1 MTRFRIR
8 KDGDAGYN
16 WCVYVDGEI
25 YAWCTT
31 WEGAMS
37 FTGKRFCIPI
47 RLQKPH
53 NGTMAI
59 TNHYWKRS
67 TIDSKN
73 PQKVEA
79 TQWDGTRKNAQ
90 QIEEWVKSRGG
101 TATWWNDDG
110 SIFGKLY
117 VRNTFLGIDRN
128 LYASPGSFIVRSE
141 KGKFFPCYEA
151 DFLLEYSIV

>member
-1 MTRFRIR
+1 MR
-8 KDGDAGYN
+8 KDDDYCHPWRVEIDG
-16 WCVYVDGEI
+16 VSYVR
-25 YAWCTT
+25 CTT
-31 WEGAMS
+31 WGMAMQEVS
-37 FTGKRFCIPI
+37 ELTAREDIGHDTWER
-47 RLQKPH
+47 
-53 NGTMAI
+53 TMAI

-79 TQWDGTRKNAQ
+79 AQWDGTRKNAQ

-101 TATWWNDDG
+101 TATWWNDDS